1 MFFQGAVG
9 AVLCF
14 GPVAGSLW
22 LAFFVWSLVTRPCK
36 GSTRASSRP
45 ARRYGT
51 RTVSRALPALPSTS
65 VEVIRSQ
72 QICAN
77 SEGMSTTEG
86 GGTVAGLAS
95 QGTAAGGHESIM
107 PYSEQIVARLTK
119 RGLDFD
125 RACQYDELSA
135 DCWLCHDLDRWS
147 KVLHP
152 VSFELFET
160 EPAKLAIRSTWTR
173 WRKLGEDELYDA
185 AYVFSW
191 LPKAHPCV
199 QRIMIESPGEFI
211 DGSHYPFQR
220 ANLKGQRMTSFY
232 EQASV
237 LALAL
242 SRSVNVQH
250 LKLRGV
256 YQTRVYDKEL
266 SEGLA
271 GLGHLKSLELCHF
284 PINAS
289 MSISLADLLRR
300 NASHLTAV
308 SFSANDMSQESVE
321 CLLRALQCCRFLGEL
336 SVVANDISRESVNSI
351 ATLLRVAKSLTK
363 LTLDRSLEHS
373 VNLST
378 LAEALKANTSLLELH
393 IGDCFTCFA
402 PLFEAI
408 IANETLKH
416 LVLNDCNINGSNAE
430 SLATALRSNVG
441 LRTVELK
448 HARVDADSMVTLAHG
463 LETNSALEL
472 LDLRDNTATVRAI
485 NTFCRM
491 LRNNKT
497 LKCVQFSKVQATELE
512 RSTLSVEMAQAEGYS
527 RIQMPWAELDLPLL
541 SAVVA
546 LCSESLT
553 ELHLSVAYEL
563 NEISICALLQNL
575 ATNEYVRTVT
585 VDLEGRKQVAVALC
599 CVLALNQTIQNLK
612 IRNFSYSARGLL
624 GMVAKAL
631 ATNNTV
637 SQVCLES
644 CNVSLRSLKS
654 IAFMLTKNTAI
665 TNLNLYTG
673 GSMRTKRLAII
684 SRALVENQ
692 SIVDLTLTTVPN
704 RNHVSSRMFTSIR
717 RNTSLLNMAVRFIT
731 HQRLDRQAA
740 VAFEALS
747 EKASLV
753 PHVMKVTEQTEA
765 EAKKAVLSAKRYIQ
779 SNYFQLAGIVR
790 ESVVCH
796 LGMGREIHTLN
807 YECLYAIAQY
817 LKLSD
822 VSVDCS
828 NPNRQP

>member
-1 MFFQGAVG
+1 
-9 AVLCF
+9 
-14 GPVAGSLW
+14 
-22 LAFFVWSLVTRPCK
+22 
-36 GSTRASSRP
+36 
-45 ARRYGT
+45 
-51 RTVSRALPALPSTS
+51 
-65 VEVIRSQ
+65 
-72 QICAN
+72 
-77 SEGMSTTEG
+77 MSATEG

-95 QGTAAGGHESIM
+95 KGTAAGGHESIM
-107 PYSEQIVARLTK
+107 PYSEQIVSRLTK

-125 RACQYDELSA
+125 RACEYDECHT

-152 VSFELFET
+152 VSFELVET
-160 EPAKLAIRSTWTR
+160 EPARVAIRSTRTR
-173 WRKLGEDELYDA
+173 RGQLGDDELYDA
-185 AYVFSW
+185 AYVFCW
-191 LPKAHPCV
+191 LPKAHRCV
-199 QRIMIESPGEFI
+199 LRIMMQDPRSLLFAP
-211 DGSHYPFQR
+211 
-220 ANLKGQRMTSFY
+220 
-232 EQASV
+232 AST

-242 SRSVNVQH
+242 GRSVNVQH
-250 LKLRGV
+250 LQLRGA
-256 YQTRVYDKEL
+256 DKTPYCEEEL

-271 GLGHLKSLELCHF
+271 GLGNLKSLELYHF

-289 MSISLADLLRR
+289 VSRSVANLLRR

-308 SFSANDMSQESVE
+308 SISDNDMSQESVE

-363 LTLDRSLEHS
+363 LTLDQSLENN
-373 VNLST
+373 VNLFT

-393 IGDCFTCFA
+393 VGQCDTRFES
-402 PLFEAI
+402 LFEAL
-408 IANETLKH
+408 IANKTLRH
-416 LVLNDCNINGSNAE
+416 LDLNGCNINGSNAE

-441 LRTVELK
+441 LRKVELK

-463 LETNSALEL
+463 LETNCALEL
-472 LDLRDNTATVRAI
+472 MDLRDNTATVRAI

-497 LKCVQFSKVQATELE
+497 IKSVQFSDVEARQLE
-512 RSTLSVEMAQAEGYS
+512 RSTLSFDMAQAEGYS
-527 RIQMPWAELDLPLL
+527 RIQMSWAEPDLPPL
-541 SAVVA
+541 SAAVA
-546 LCSESLT
+546 LGSETLT

-563 NEISICALLQNL
+563 TEISVCALLQNL
-575 ATNEYVRTVT
+575 ATNKYVRTVT
-585 VDLEGRKQVAVALC
+585 VGLGDRKQVAVALC

-612 IRNFSYSARGLL
+612 IKICSYSAHGLL
-624 GMVAKAL
+624 GMVAKVL
-631 ATNNTV
+631 ATNTTV

-644 CNVSLRSLKS
+644 YKVSLKSLKS

-665 TNLNLYTG
+665 TNLKLNTRG
-673 GSMRTKRLAII
+673 FMCTKRLAIL

-692 SIVDLTLTTVPN
+692 SIVDLTLAIVPN

-753 PHVMKVTEQTEA
+753 PHLMKVTEQTED
-765 EAKKAVLSAKRYIQ
+765 EAKKAVALAKRYIQ

-790 ESVVCH
+790 ENVVFH
-796 LGMGREIHTLN
+796 LGKGRDIRALN
-807 YECLYAIAQY
+807 YECQCAIARY

-822 VSVDCS
+822 VVSVDCR
-828 NPNRQP
+828 NPTRQT